1 MENKRRDGLEARSE
15 KVKRLLDAYRNGSY
29 GTVLFMDEKYMIC
42 PGFCDLHVHFRE
54 PGFSYKETIRT
65 GSLAAARGGY
75 TTVCTMPN
83 LNPAP
88 DSAETLSLQLR
99 AIRKDAVTQ
108 VIPYGTVTKG
118 ERGEELSDM
127 EALAPHVCAFS
138 DDGKGV
144 QSEDLMRAAMIK
156 AKSLGKIIAAHCE
169 DNALLKGGC
178 VHDGAWAARHGF
190 AGISSE
196 SEYRQLERDLR
207 LVKEIGVRYHVCHVS
222 AKESVELI
230 RRAKKEG
237 VPVTCETAPHY
248 LLLTEDDLSDDG
260 RFKMNPPVRSEAD
273 REALIEGVIDGT
285 IDAIATDHAPHA
297 EAEKNKGL
305 KESAFGIVGLETA
318 FPLLYTGLVR
328 EKILSPEK
336 LVALMSDEPRKIF
349 GIPRRENDFSVFEI
363 RESYRISPRD
373 FLSKGK
379 STPFEN
385 REVFGRCVLTVKDDA
400 VIYACKDL

>member
-1 MENKRRDGLEARSE
+1 M
-15 KVKRLLDAYRNGSY
+15 
-29 GTVLFMDEKYMIC
+29 
-42 PGFCDLHVHFRE
+42 
-54 PGFSYKETIRT
+54 
-65 GSLAAARGGY
+65 
-75 TTVCTMPN
+75 
-83 LNPAP
+83 
-88 DSAETLSLQLR
+88 
-99 AIRKDAVTQ
+99 
-108 VIPYGTVTKG
+108 
-118 ERGEELSDM
+118 
-127 EALAPHVCAFS
+127 
-138 DDGKGV
+138 
-144 QSEDLMRAAMIK
+144 
-156 AKSLGKIIAAHCE
+156 
-169 DNALLKGGC
+169 
-178 VHDGAWAARHGF
+178 
-190 AGISSE
+190 
-196 SEYRQLERDLR
+196 
-207 LVKEIGVRYHVCHVS
+207 KEIGVRYHVCHVS

-260 RFKMNPPVRSEAD
+260 RFKMNPPVRSAAD
-273 REALIEGVIDGT
+273 RDALIEGVIDGT